1 MPIFEYV
8 CKDCNKRFEA
18 LVYGSQKA
26 ECPSC
31 HGRKLEQQLSVFAV
45 AGGSKGSDFSSD
57 FGSDFGSGANGACG
71 SCGDPRGPGSCALD
85 DD

>member
-8 CKDCNKRFEA
+8 CKDCGKKFEA
-18 LVYGSQKA
+18 IVMGSKQA

-45 AGGSKGSDFSSD
+45 AGGKTESAPSFDSAPSP
-57 FGSDFGSGANGACG
+57 CG
-71 SCGDPRGPGSCALD
+71 SCGRPGGPGSCSFEN
-85 DD
+85 

>member
-18 LVYGSQKA
+18 IVYGSQKA

-45 AGGSKGSDFSSD
+45 AGSSKSSDSSPD
-57 FGSDFGSGANGACG
+57 FGSSNGGCDA
-71 SCGDPRGPGSCALD
+71 CGDPAGPCSLED
-85 DD
+85 